1 MVTIPESINFVNKWL
16 INSSILK
23 KDIPTY
29 KKSIIATYST
39 LIIYLLFIIY
49 ALYFYVNNP
58 LSHVK
63 NINNGVA
70 LVIFNIFF
78 SLMRF
83 TKNVNIPLA
92 FINLTILPVLY
103 KSIIESGGFYSPD
116 LGWILFTIITSN
128 IFVTRWFGIVV
139 TIISGLFLTWLYFMS
154 GLDSSQP
161 FTQNQYFSWLF
172 LTILTES
179 VISAF
184 THFLDKANRQI
195 MELSEHRIEELDKEV
210 KKITMRYSS
219 LRTELGRDFHDEL
232 GNKLAT
238 IKLMSESLYLRL
250 GDKVDE
256 DVNHDLT
263 EIMNNS
269 QSLLDGTRDFLWS
282 IDWNNNT
289 LKELYYY
296 ICDFSENILF
306 KGNIQFVPEFNI
318 NESDAFHIYSPNFLR
333 QILFV
338 CKEVVTNS
346 YKYSNATEF
355 HFEML
360 MHASD
365 LIIKLSDNGIGFDQK
380 EIRNTQGLKNIAHRV
395 LKIGGKLQMQTQN
408 GCEYVLRIP
417 ASSNVFT
424 YFG

>member
-1 MVTIPESINFVNKWL
+1 MVTIPRSING
-16 INSSILK
+16 INRWFINNNILT

-39 LIIYLLFIIY
+39 LIIYLLFIVY
-49 ALYFYVNNP
+49 AVYFYIENP
-58 LSHVK
+58 WSDVK

-70 LVIFNIFF
+70 LVIFNIYFA
-78 SLMRF
+78 LMRF
-83 TKNVNIPLA
+83 SKNVNIPLA

-103 KSIIESGGFYSPD
+103 KSIIESGGYYSSD

-128 IFVTRWFGIVV
+128 VFVTRWFGLLV
-139 TIISGLFLTWLYFMS
+139 TFISCMFLSWLYFFS
-154 GLDSSQP
+154 DLDLSQP

-184 THFLDKANRQI
+184 THFLDKANHRI
-195 MELSEHRIEELDKEV
+195 LRLSEERIEELDREV
-210 KKITMRYSS
+210 KKITQRYSA
-219 LRTELGRDFHDEL
+219 LRTELGRDFHDEM

-238 IKLMSESLYLRL
+238 IKLMSESLYRRL
-250 GDKVDE
+250 GDKVDQ
-256 DVNHDLT
+256 DINHDLT

-269 QSLLDGTRDFLWS
+269 QNLLDGTRDFLWS

-289 LKELYYY
+289 LNELYYY

-306 KGNIQFVPEFNI
+306 KGNIQFIPKFNI
-318 NESDAFHIYSPNFLR
+318 NEAEASHIYSPNFLR
-333 QILFV
+333 QILFL

-346 YKYSNATEF
+346 YKHSNASEF
-355 HFEML
+355 HFEMEL
-360 MHASD
+360 KSSD
-365 LIIKLSDNGIGFDQK
+365 LILKLSDNGSGFNLK
-380 EIRNTQGLKNIAHRV
+380 EKTNSHGLKNIAHRV
-395 LKIGGKLQMQTQN
+395 SKLGGEMQTQTHN
-408 GCEYVLRIP
+408 ACEYQFKIP
-417 ASSNVFT
+417 VSSNVFT